1 MLRPALIAWA
11 ALGLGACQAPST
23 DASDTLTVLSYNIH
37 HGEGTD
43 GVFDLERLAQIIRE
57 ADPDLVALQE
67 VDAKTQRAG
76 GVNQAAELARLTGM
90 EVLFGEAIPYSGGS
104 YGDAVLS
111 RLPIEAELI
120 WKLPA
125 EPQHEER
132 VAVGIL
138 VRLPS
143 GERIRFLGTH
153 LDHTRDPSDRVR
165 QAQSILEQ
173 AFPAGKKVP
182 PTLLLG
188 DLNAEPGSQP
198 MKVLL
203 ERFHSAA
210 PDGIPS
216 YPSDQP
222 TKAIDWVLYTPADCW
237 EVLEVHT
244 IHEPVA
250 SDHAPLRAV
259 LRYKPPR

>member
-1 MLRPALIAWA
+1 MMPPATEEGAHIEREVQKAMALKQKMLTPNELYEDINSSVASTGQHA
-11 ALGLGACQAPST
+11 AATTAVTATAATGG
-23 DASDTLTVLSYNIH
+23 
-37 HGEGTD
+37 GE
-43 GVFDLERLAQIIRE
+43 
-57 ADPDLVALQE
+57 
-67 VDAKTQRAG
+67 TQRAG

-165 QAQSILEQ
+165 QAQSILE
-173 AFPAGKKVP
+173 
-182 PTLLLG
+182 
-188 DLNAEPGSQP
+188 
-198 MKVLL
+198 
-203 ERFHSAA
+203 
-210 PDGIPS
+210 
-216 YPSDQP
+216 
-222 TKAIDWVLYTPADCW
+222 
-237 EVLEVHT
+237 
-244 IHEPVA
+244 
-250 SDHAPLRAV
+250 
-259 LRYKPPR
+259 